1 MKIASARLPSVR
13 FAGYL
18 VLLVTWLAATIEANG
33 ISVIPRP
40 VSLEMREGIF
50 SFKRGM
56 TILADSA
63 VAAEGRMFARSLAPA
78 LGFTPEVRASRPG
91 SAPHVEMKLNRSLE
105 KLGDEGYRL
114 DVSARRIL
122 LTALKPSGIFY
133 GTQTL
138 RQLLPIQI
146 YREAKMENSE
156 WSVPCL
162 LIEDAP
168 RFKWRG
174 AMLDVS
180 RHFMPKE
187 FVKKYIDLLAIHKMN
202 TFHWHLTDAPGWR
215 IEIKKYP
222 KLTEVGSWRK
232 ASPVGPIKW
241 GDWANQEIDGKPHFG
256 FYTQEDVREIVAYAQ
271 ERHINVVP
279 EIEMPGHSQAAVA
292 AYPEFGSLGK
302 PVPVLFN
309 YDHADQ
315 FNMDESTIQFLFDVL
330 SEVIEL
336 FPSWYIHIG
345 GDEVFPEF
353 WQKSARVQARMK
365 ELGIN
370 NVKELQSYFTQ
381 RLDAFLT
388 RKGRKLIGW
397 DEILE
402 GRISKDAVVMSW
414 RGEQGGIRAV
424 STGHDVVMAP
434 SQFTYFN
441 YYQGDPEKEPLTIAP
456 KAGATGWLLPL
467 EKVYGYD
474 PIPAAIAPENA
485 HHVLGAQCQLWTEF
499 VPDQK
504 NAEYMTFPR
513 LCALAEVV
521 WTPGEQKDY
530 PNFLQRLA
538 VHCKRLDILD
548 VNYRKLSPDPWSR
561 VKE

>member
-1 MKIASARLPSVR
+1 MKIGSVRRPSVR
-13 FAGYL
+13 SAAFV
-18 VLLVTWLAATIEANG
+18 VLLATWLAANVEANNV
-33 ISVIPRP
+33 SVIPRP
-40 VSLEMREGIF
+40 ITLEMKEGRF
-50 SFKRGM
+50 LFQPGM
-56 TILADSA
+56 AILADSA
-63 VAAEGRMFARSLAPA
+63 VDVEARFFARALAPA
-78 LGFTPEVRASRPG
+78 MGFTPEVRASRPG
-91 SAPHVEMKLNRSLE
+91 PAPHIEMKLDRSLE

-114 DVSARRIL
+114 DISPTRIV
-122 LTALKPSGIFY
+122 LTAPKLAGIFY

-138 RQLLPIQI
+138 RQLLPVQI
-146 YREAKMENSE
+146 YRQAKVEGLE

-162 LIEDAP
+162 LTEDAP

-187 FVKKYIDLLAIHKMN
+187 FVEKFIDLLAIHKMN

-232 ASPVGPIKW
+232 ASAVGPILW
-241 GDWANQEIDGKPHFG
+241 GDWANQAIDGIPHFG
-256 FYTQEDVREIVAYAQ
+256 FYTQEDVREIVAYAR
-271 ERHINVVP
+271 ERHVVVLP

-292 AYPEFGSLGK
+292 AYPELGSLGK

-336 FPSWYIHIG
+336 FPSRYIHIG

-353 WQKSARVQARMK
+353 WLKSARVQARMK
-365 ELGIN
+365 ELGVGSVN
-370 NVKELQSYFTQ
+370 ELQSYFTR
-381 RLDAFLT
+381 RLDEFLT
-388 RKGRKLIGW
+388 SKGRKLVGW

-402 GRISKDAVVMSW
+402 GGISKDAMVMSW
-414 RGEQGGIRAV
+414 RGEQGGIQAV

-434 SQFTYFN
+434 SEFTYFN
-441 YYQGDPEKEPLTIAP
+441 YYQGDPETEPLTIAP
-456 KAGATGWLLPL
+456 KPGEKGWLLPL
-467 EKVYGYD
+467 EKVYGYE
-474 PIPAAIAPENA
+474 PIPAAIAPENV
-485 HHVLGAQCQLWTEF
+485 HHVLGAQGQLWTEF

-521 WTPGEQKDY
+521 WTPKKQKDY
-530 PNFLQRLA
+530 PEFLERLA
-538 VHCKRLDILD
+538 VHLKRLDILD
-548 VNYRKLSPDPWSR
+548 VNYRKLAPDPWSR
-561 VKE
+561 VK